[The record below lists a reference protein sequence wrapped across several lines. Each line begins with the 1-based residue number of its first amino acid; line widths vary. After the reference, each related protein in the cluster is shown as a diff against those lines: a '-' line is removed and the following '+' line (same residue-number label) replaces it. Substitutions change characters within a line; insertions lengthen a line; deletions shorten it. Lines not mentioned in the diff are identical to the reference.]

1 MSNKYSHE
9 AFASL
14 IPDITPVNEP
24 FWDALHRGEIH
35 LQHCNDC
42 QANQYPPET
51 FCYQC
56 GSTDLDWQRVDGE
69 GTIYSF
75 TVMHASRHPAFKDHV
90 PYPVIIVQLDDGPRM
105 VSAVLEAKGDINI
118 GDRVKPV
125 IHQVSDER
133 SILMFEPV

>member
-1 MSNKYSHE
+1 MNKQYSHE

-14 IPDITPVNEP
+14 IPEITPLNAP

-35 LQHCNDC
+35 LQHCTHC
-42 QANQYPPET
+42 QSYQHPAEM

-56 GSTDLDWQRVDGE
+56 GSRELEWQRVEGE

-75 TVMHASRHPAFKDHV
+75 TVIHSSQHPAFKDHV
-90 PYPVIIVQLDDGPRM
+90 PYHVIIVQLDEGPRM
-105 VSAVLEAKGDINI
+105 VSAVFDAKGGIKI
-118 GDRVKPV
+118 GDRVKPI
-125 IHQVSDER
+125 IHKVSDDR